1 LVRSGSSTYLAPLS
15 LAGTS
20 EILRRSVRVWMQK
33 LEKLIWILD
42 LYTLRSCRSTRI
54 QEVAAATM
62 GSGEPSE
69 KNAADAKMASVGQTQ
84 IC

>member
-1 LVRSGSSTYLAPLS
+1 
-15 LAGTS
+15 
-20 EILRRSVRVWMQK
+20 MQK

-62 GSGEPSE
+62 GNGEPSE
-69 KNAADAKMASVGQTQ
+69 KNAADAKMASVRQTQ